1 MTKGDDKRRDHANVG
16 SIIGGGHALWRGRMG
31 TIRHPQRKGLDHG
44 RPGRK
49 LGQPE
54 LGHDGQRRDETEQ
67 KWKRHVHIGR

>member
-1 MTKGDDKRRDHANVG
+1 
-16 SIIGGGHALWRGRMG
+16 MG